1 MNIKFF
7 FLLILISIFISIS
20 PNKIVFPFSTKYFS
34 TGQNDEF
41 KNIFHNEIFT
51 TIEIGEP
58 PQKVE
63 LYLTTNTRFFI
74 IKKNETFPEYYKNI
88 SSSTYKYYDN
98 SSIYYFNDNILKRG
112 IQSSE
117 KAILYDSFESGSKIS
132 TPILDFI
139 YCTHYEEDSERHMG
153 ILGLQYFPTSF
164 IYSKEINMMAHLKK
178 RKLTTNYAWN
188 LNYTTSD
195 SGYLVIGD
203 YPHNF
208 DPDKYKKDDMKQ
220 INVHREGAQRVE
232 WNLYFNEI
240 KYGNID
246 ISSRKTGKFTPQYG
260 VILGPSLFDQ
270 MITKEFFEVHVNN
283 HNCERKTYN
292 DDFDYYVCNE
302 NLDLSNFKNIEF
314 LEKEISSKKFIL
326 TKDDLF
332 VKKNGKIYFLIV
344 FGRSWQWTYCW
355 YLGKPF
361 MKKYNFVF
369 DEDNS
374 QIIYYD
380 KSESKSIVEK
390 KSFVYFIWIGIGI
403 LVIIIAILVFVLMKL
418 LKERK
423 KKMFELEDDFDYKVE
438 DGKNEE
444 NKNDKTFTFEGDEG
458 KNKFG
463 I

>member
-188 LNYTTSD
+188 LNYTTI
-195 SGYLVIGD
+195 LLLEIILIILI
-203 YPHNF
+203 
-208 DPDKYKKDDMKQ
+208 Q
-220 INVHREGAQRVE
+220 IN
-232 WNLYFNEI
+232 I
-240 KYGNID
+240 
-246 ISSRKTGKFTPQYG
+246 
-260 VILGPSLFDQ
+260 
-270 MITKEFFEVHVNN
+270 
-283 HNCERKTYN
+283 
-292 DDFDYYVCNE
+292 
-302 NLDLSNFKNIEF
+302 
-314 LEKEISSKKFIL
+314 
-326 TKDDLF
+326 
-332 VKKNGKIYFLIV
+332 
-344 FGRSWQWTYCW
+344 
-355 YLGKPF
+355 
-361 MKKYNFVF
+361 
-369 DEDNS
+369 
-374 QIIYYD
+374 
-380 KSESKSIVEK
+380 
-390 KSFVYFIWIGIGI
+390 
-403 LVIIIAILVFVLMKL
+403 
-418 LKERK
+418 
-423 KKMFELEDDFDYKVE
+423 KKM
-438 DGKNEE
+438 
-444 NKNDKTFTFEGDEG
+444 
-458 KNKFG
+458 